1 MFRLFV
7 ALDLPDSIKSDLT
20 LLSYGLP
27 GARWVEP
34 PNMHLNLRFIGEV
47 DGGAF
52 ADIRDTLGDV
62 RLEPF
67 ELTLKGTG
75 FFPPKQSP
83 HTLWAG
89 VEKNESLTVLHSRV
103 EAAIAKAGFPR
114 ETRKYAPH
122 VTVARLNDTPINRLT
137 GWLSGNALFKTPS
150 FLVGSFCLYSS
161 LLTGHGA
168 AYEIEQEYELH
179 ANGKMTV

>member
-7 ALDLPDSIKSDLT
+7 ALNLPDPVKNDLA
-20 LLSYGLP
+20 LLNYGLP
-27 GARWVEP
+27 GARWVAP
-34 PNMHLNLRFIGEV
+34 PNLHLNLRFIGEV

-52 ADIRDTLGDV
+52 TDIREALSDV
-62 RLEPF
+62 RIEPF

-103 EAAIAKAGFPR
+103 EAAIAKIGFPR
-114 ETRKYAPH
+114 ESRKFAPH
-122 VTVARLNDTPINRLT
+122 VTVARLNDAPDNRVAA
-137 GWLSGNALFKTPS
+137 WLSGNALFKSAP

-161 LLTGHGA
+161 QLTGHGA
-168 AYEIEQEYELH
+168 EYEIEQEYELH
-179 ANGKMTV
+179 ANGYPIS